1 MISIERLYSRQC
13 PKSLNAE
20 QTPKG
25 AKPLTLDDILN
36 IIGQVQHHH
45 MIGSFVLDA
54 KIALDTSARNKLV
67 GALHCQL
74 ISTGLNDA
82 LAFAMAET
90 AVHEVVDTCR
100 CDKCN
105 GTGQS
110 YSRKYNKFYECKRC
124 NGTGRNIPT
133 HDSLAAIINSML
145 PTDLRMSQRD
155 FQKRY
160 YDHYMDAVNA
170 LHSSAGDASR
180 FAKELLRAIE
190 GEWVEVDS

>member
-54 KIALDTSARNKLV
+54 KIALDDVARARLV
-67 GALHCQL
+67 GALHCQMV
-74 ISTGLNDA
+74 STGIVDA

-90 AVHEVVDTCR
+90 AVHEVVDVCR
-100 CDKCN
+100 CDKCK
-105 GTGQS
+105 GTGQR
-110 YSRKYNKFYECKRC
+110 YSRKFNKFNECNVCR
-124 NGTGRNIPT
+124 GTGRNIPT
-133 HDSLAAIINSML
+133 HDSLAAIINSLM
-145 PTDLRMSQRD
+145 PAGERIAQRD

-160 YDHYMDAVNA
+160 YDTYMDCVNA
-170 LHSSAGDASR
+170 LHSAAGDASR
-180 FAKELLRAIE
+180 YTKELLRRIE
-190 GEWVEVDS
+190 GDWSGVD

>member
-54 KIALDTSARNKLV
+54 KIALDQVARARLV

-74 ISTGLNDA
+74 ISTGIVDA

-100 CDKCN
+100 CDRCN

-110 YSRKYNKFYECKRC
+110 YSRKFNKFYECKRC

-133 HDSLAAIINSML
+133 HDSLAAIINSLM
-145 PTDLRMSQRD
+145 PDGEHIAQRD

-160 YDHYMDAVNA
+160 YDAYMDCVNA
-170 LHSSAGDASR
+170 LHSAAGDASR
-180 FAKELLRAIE
+180 YAKELLRAIE
-190 GEWVEVDS
+190 TEWCEVD

>member
-1 MISIERLYSRQC
+1 MISVERLWSRQV

-20 QTPKG
+20 QTAKG

-54 KIALDTSARNKLV
+54 KIALDMSARSKLV
-67 GALHCQL
+67 GALQCQL
-74 ISTGLNDA
+74 VSLGLVDA

-100 CDKCN
+100 CDRCK

-110 YSRKYNKFYECKRC
+110 YSKKFTKFFECKRC

-133 HDSLAAIINSML
+133 HDSLAKIINDML
-145 PTDLRMSQRD
+145 PVELQMTQRD

-160 YDHYMDAVNA
+160 YDTYMDCVNA
-170 LHSSAGDASR
+170 LHSAAGDASR
-180 FAKELLRAIE
+180 YAKELLRAIE
-190 GEWVEVDS
+190 NEWVEVD

>member
-36 IIGQVQHHH
+36 IIGQVQHKH

-54 KIALDTSARNKLV
+54 RIALDEVARARLV
-67 GALHCQL
+67 GALQCQL
-74 ISTGLNDA
+74 VSTGVVDT

-100 CDKCN
+100 CDKCK

-110 YSRKYNKFYECKRC
+110 YSRKYNKLYECKRC
-124 NGTGRNIPT
+124 AGTGRNIPT
-133 HDSLAAIINSML
+133 HDSLAAIINSLM
-145 PTDLRMSQRD
+145 PAGEHIAQRD

-160 YDHYMDAVNA
+160 YDTYMDCVNA
-170 LHSSAGDASR
+170 LHSAAGDASR
-180 FAKELLRAIE
+180 YAKELLRAIE
-190 GEWVEVDS
+190 TEWCEVD

>member
-54 KIALDTSARNKLV
+54 RIALDVSARNKLV
-67 GALHCQL
+67 GALQCQL
-74 ISTGLNDA
+74 ISTGLHDA

-105 GTGQS
+105 GTGQR
-110 YSRKYNKFYECKRC
+110 YSRKYSKLFECKRC

-160 YDHYMDAVNA
+160 YDHYMSATDSLYVASSEAA
-170 LHSSAGDASR
+170 LY
-180 FAKELLRAIE
+180 AKTLLRKLE
-190 GEWVEVDS
+190 EEWLDVG

>member
-54 KIALDTSARNKLV
+54 KIALDTVARYRLV

-74 ISTGLNDA
+74 ISTGIVDA

-145 PTDLRMSQRD
+145 PTDLRMTQRD

-160 YDHYMDAVNA
+160 YDTYMDCVNA
-170 LHSSAGDASR
+170 LHSAAGDASR
-180 FAKELLRAIE
+180 YAKELLRRIE
-190 GEWVEVDS
+190 GDWAGLDN

>member
-20 QTPKG
+20 QTAKG

-54 KIALDTSARNKLV
+54 RIALDEVARARLV
-67 GALHCQL
+67 GALQCQMV
-74 ISTGLNDA
+74 STGVLPE

-90 AVHEVVDTCR
+90 SVHEVVDTCR
-100 CDKCN
+100 CDKCK

-110 YSRKYNKFYECKRC
+110 FSKKFNKFYECKRC

-133 HDSLAAIINSML
+133 HDSLASIINSLMPAEMKL
-145 PTDLRMSQRD
+145 SQRD
-155 FQKRY
+155 FQKRH
-160 YDHYMDAVNA
+160 YDQYMDCVNA
-170 LHSSAGDASR
+170 LHSAAGDASHY
-180 FAKELLRAIE
+180 AKELLRRIE
-190 GEWVEVDS
+190 NDWIEVA